1 MQGEWC
7 KVCNDYSI
15 NTTYAEPHSPWQK
28 RAEGHICE
36 TKCHIHR
43 KMKVHNVPKRLWSY
57 CAKWS
62 CDVRNKTS
70 SPIHAL
76 EGRTPYEAIYGPT
89 PDTSSLCEF
98 DFYEPIWYY
107 EQNAFPEDKRIMG
120 RQLGEAHKI
129 GQALCYWVLPSTGIP
144 IARST
149 DQPIA
154 DSDKS
159 DEQVQA
165 ELVALDKAIQEKL
178 VHGEISNDL
187 DILEYLCYEDGDEE
201 DEHITPQFEPVDKD
215 AVMPEADVYSHE
227 DYDNYIASEVL
238 LPQGDTMVLG
248 KVISRKQ
255 DADGNPIGTASNN
268 PIFDTRLYQV
278 QFLMVMLRNLA
289 QI

>member
-1 MQGEWC
+1 M
-7 KVCNDYSI
+7 
-15 NTTYAEPHSPWQK
+15 
-28 RAEGHICE
+28 
-36 TKCHIHR
+36 
-43 KMKVHNVPKRLWSY
+43 RLY
-57 CAKWS
+57 MGLH
-62 CDVRNKTS
+62 
-70 SPIHAL
+70 PIHHRSVNL
-76 EGRTPYEAIYGPT
+76 ISMSQFGIMSKMPFLRTRGSWEDSQEKPTRQDKLYAIGFCQVRVY
-89 PDTSSLCEF
+89 
-98 DFYEPIWYY
+98 
-107 EQNAFPEDKRIMG
+107 
-120 RQLGEAHKI
+120 QLQEVQI
-129 GQALCYWVLPSTGIP
+129 N
-144 IARST
+144 
-149 DQPIA
+149 IA

-187 DILEYLCYEDGDEE
+187 DILDYLCYEDGDEE

-215 AVMPEADVYSHE
+215 AVMPEADAYSHE

-238 LPQGDTMVLG
+238 LPQGDKMVLG